1 MDTRIA
7 FGLATLIAATSCV
20 ATAPR
25 EQARV
30 TIPVPPP
37 ARATPK
43 VTLAVP
49 PGPSDALLA
58 HAGAP
63 TLAEAVAVT
72 PAPAFLD
79 TASGDDARRA
89 LDCLTQAVYYE
100 ARSESLE
107 GQQAVAQVVLNRVR
121 NPAFPNSVCGTVY
134 EGSSRSTGCQF
145 TFTCD
150 GSLAARREP
159 AAWEQA
165 RQVAQAALAGF
176 VYAPVGSATFYHT
189 TAVHPGWAARVTG
202 VGTIGAH
209 TFYRLPGV
217 WGGSLAFRQAY
228 GGVEPGVKP
237 GVSFAEK
244 ATAAVIEAIEAGVTV
259 HRGSGIAAGAATDT
273 PKEAAG
279 TAPLINAVERQG
291 GVTVHRGLSTAPV
304 QHGVTI
310 HSGAAAGEA

>member
-7 FGLATLIAATSCV
+7 FGLVTLIAATSCV

-30 TIPVPPP
+30 TMPVPPP
-37 ARATPK
+37 ARTASK
-43 VTLAVP
+43 VVLAVP
-49 PGPSDALLA
+49 PGPSEALLA

-63 TLAEAVAVT
+63 TLAEAMAVT
-72 PAPAFLD
+72 AAPAFLD
-79 TASGDDARRA
+79 TAQGDDAARA

-100 ARSESLE
+100 ARSEPIE

-150 GSLAARREP
+150 GSLTARREP
-159 AAWEQA
+159 AAWERA

-189 TAVHPGWAARVTG
+189 DAVHPGWATRVTS

-209 TFYRLPGV
+209 IFYRLPGV
-217 WGGSLAFRQAY
+217 WGGALAYRQRY
-228 GGVEPGVKP
+228 GGVEPGVTA
-237 GVSFAEK
+237 GTRFAEK
-244 ATAAVIEAIEAGVTV
+244 ATEALIEAIEGVRI
-259 HRGSGIAAGAATDT
+259 HRGGVAAATDADSAET
-273 PKEAAG
+273 ASAAR
-279 TAPLINAVERQG
+279 PVEHRS
-291 GVTVHRGLSTAPV
+291 GVAIHRGPAAAAV

-310 HSGAAAGEA
+310 HAGTPGDDA

>member
-7 FGLATLIAATSCV
+7 FGLLTLIAATSCV

-25 EQARV
+25 EQVAAV
-30 TIPVPPP
+30 AIPVPPP
-37 ARATPK
+37 AKSNP
-43 VTLAVP
+43 VVP
-49 PGPSDALLA
+49 PGPSEALLA
-58 HAGAP
+58 HVDAP
-63 TLAEAVAVT
+63 SLADAATLA
-72 PAPAFLD
+72 PAPAFV
-79 TASGDDARRA
+79 AAAGDDARRA

-159 AAWEQA
+159 GAWESA
-165 RQVAQAALAGF
+165 RAVAQAALSGF

-189 TAVHPGWAARVTG
+189 NAVNPGWAARVTS

-209 TFYRLPGV
+209 IFYRLPGV
-217 WGGSLAFRQAY
+217 WGGALAYRQPY
-228 GGVEPGVKP
+228 GGVEPGVAP
-237 GVSFAEK
+237 GTRFAEK
-244 ATAAVIEAIEAGVTV
+244 ATEALIEAIEAGVRV
-259 HRGSGIAAGAATDT
+259 HRGSGGAADATSAGAAIT
-273 PKEAAG
+273 AA
-279 TAPLINAVERQG
+279 TAIKPVERQF
-291 GVTVHRGLSTAPV
+291 GVNVHRGPSAAAV

-310 HSGAAAGEA
+310 HTGGAPDEA